1 MKGKLWPILKNLLV
15 LIFDTKLVS
24 RQRPVSAVEPVRET
38 GGVGVLQHQNSV
50 RAGKTPADVRPVDQI
65 RGGQQAEAGVRLRG
79 SQSQI
84 ECAVDEV

>member
-1 MKGKLWPILKNLLV
+1 MKSFVSWQWPVN
-15 LIFDTKLVS
+15 
-24 RQRPVSAVEPVRET
+24 AVKAAGEI
-38 GGVGVLQHQNSV
+38 GSVGVLKIKQTV